1 VAQQRASVSVAPH
14 AEPFHAT
21 GEPDEAS
28 GCRVGVL
35 LSHGFTGSPASMVP
49 WGRHLAAHGFGVSV
63 PRLPGHGT
71 SWQEM
76 NRTGWQ
82 DWYGELERAFEKLK
96 ADHDLVVVGGL
107 SMGGGLV
114 LKLAADRGREV
125 AGVML
130 VNAAVASSNKQL
142 LAVPLLK
149 RVIPSMPGIGNDIK
163 KPGQDEHGYTR
174 VPLKALASM
183 MAGWKHV
190 REDLAKVTQP
200 IIHFR
205 SAEDH
210 VVDPSSSQIIA
221 SKVSSR
227 DVQERILEDSYHVAT
242 LDNDAPAIFEE
253 SVEFIRRVTSSE

>member
-1 VAQQRASVSVAPH
+1 VSVAAH
-14 AEPFHAT
+14 AEPFCSD
-21 GEPDEAS
+21 GRPDDD
-28 GCRVGVL
+28 GLRVGVL

-49 WGRHLAAHGFGVSV
+49 WGRHLADHGYAVAV

-71 SWQEM
+71 TWQEM

-82 DWYGELERAFEKLK
+82 DWYGELDRALDKLK
-96 ADHDLVVVGGL
+96 ANSDRVVVGGL

-114 LKLAADRGREV
+114 LKLAADRGADI

-142 LAVPLLK
+142 LAVPVLK

-163 KPGQDEHGYTR
+163 KPGQDEYGYDR
-174 VPLKALASM
+174 VPLRALGEM
-183 MAGWKHV
+183 MTGWKAV
-190 REDLAKVTQP
+190 RADLAKVTQP
-200 IIHFR
+200 IVHFR

-227 DVQERILEDSYHVAT
+227 EVEERILENSYHVAT

-253 SVEFIRRVTSSE
+253 SVEFIRRVTRP